1 MRRKILSAGKIQK
14 QLGLRLR
21 ELRLAKN
28 LRQEDLGKW
37 NFSYRYYGMIERGV
51 VNPSLSTIIKLCNIF
66 DISMSELFS
75 FLESD
80 GISAPQREA
89 VAVKVAG
96 ILRENKTKKIKKLGI
111 FLDEIL

>member
-1 MRRKILSAGKIQK
+1 MNVKEIQR

-37 NFSYRYYGMIERGV
+37 DFSYRYYGMIERGL
-51 VNPSLSTIIKLCNIF
+51 VNPSLDTLFRLCKIF
-66 DISMSELFS
+66 DVSIMKLFR
-75 FLESD
+75 FMEID
-80 GISAPQREA
+80 GLPTEEREA
-89 VAVKVAG
+89 VAIKIAK
-96 ILRENKTKKIKKLGI
+96 ILKENKKTKIQKLKI